1 MPGISSVQ
9 ISLLAERGVVE
20 YDGNYV
26 NEYGEHWTDK
36 KIADEVEDVGFDA
49 EIVEK
54 SEVAHIELRVYGY
67 VYIRG
72 VQLGA
77 DAQTGKCRLCRLCY
91 HVPRIFTRSHWCHI
105 PISTFPSS
113 IQPYTDPH
121 ITTDNSGHPSN
132 RVSAPHFP
140 PDLYTQQFASII
152 TAKT

>member
-20 YDGNYV
+20 YDGDYV

-67 VYIRG
+67 VYHKRG
-72 VQLGA
+72 ESSA
-77 DAQTGKCRLCRLCY
+77 D
-91 HVPRIFTRSHWCHI
+91 
-105 PISTFPSS
+105 
-113 IQPYTDPH
+113 D
-121 ITTDNSGHPSN
+121 
-132 RVSAPHFP
+132 
-140 PDLYTQQFASII
+140 
-152 TAKT
+152 